1 MPYSMFE
8 CHTPQSTTGE
18 IFFTR
23 SRARKRT
30 SGGVST
36 RERNAT
42 LKGLTGPTLLVLAT
56 VARVL
61 RVFSKCL
68 SLATDRPFPGGS
80 R

>member
-1 MPYSMFE
+1 MPYSVFG
-8 CHTPQSTTGE
+8 CHTPWSATGE
-18 IFFTR
+18 FFFTR

-36 RERNAT
+36 RESNAT

-56 VARVL
+56 AARVL